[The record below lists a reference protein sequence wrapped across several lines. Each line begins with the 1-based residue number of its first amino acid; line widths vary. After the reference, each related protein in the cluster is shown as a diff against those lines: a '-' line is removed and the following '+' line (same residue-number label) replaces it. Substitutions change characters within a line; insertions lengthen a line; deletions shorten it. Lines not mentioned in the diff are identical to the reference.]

1 VRNIENVSGS
11 TLVSLVVSVIDVL
24 LVMMFLVLVD

>member
-1 VRNIENVSGS
+1 MRNIENVSGS